1 MEIDIQPVDGI
12 SVATIVGDIDGSNA
26 AAAQS
31 RILSLAQNSGKFV
44 LDMSKVGY
52 MSSAGLRMLLAM
64 TIVPALQL
72 VAWRIDQSANVAA
85 VLGVVLALWLGTVLA
100 DRVCVFLVI
109 PKVQGK

>member
-1 MEIDIQPVDGI
+1 MQIAGCTLNPLLAWARG
-12 SVATIVGDIDGSNA
+12 NPLW
-26 AAAQS
+26 S
-31 RILSLAQNSGKFV
+31 RLWLR
-44 LDMSKVGY
+44 L
-52 MSSAGLRMLLAM
+52 GLRMLLAM